1 MATPQ
6 VQFAGLDLSTATIY
20 STQSNFNGFIR
31 IKGDFTSGSPNVTN
45 VVNQNEAGGQFYG
58 TSSIMHGM

>member
-20 STQSNFNGFIR
+20 STQTNFNGFIR
-31 IKGDFTSGSPNVTN
+31 IKARVRVDQYHN
-45 VVNQNEAGGQFYG
+45 
-58 TSSIMHGM
+58 